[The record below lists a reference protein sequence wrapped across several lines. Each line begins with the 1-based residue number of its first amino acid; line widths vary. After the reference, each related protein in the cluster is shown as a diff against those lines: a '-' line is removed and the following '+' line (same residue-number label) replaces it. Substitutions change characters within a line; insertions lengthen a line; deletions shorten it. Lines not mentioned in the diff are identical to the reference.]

1 VSAVT
6 LPLRFQVGARTLA
19 SIDRQLVRVPL
30 DLDDVIG
37 GRLPPLPSLPS
48 GADGYQVTS
57 LPQERQRAMTEAGDD
72 MIAFVRQLYTRYY
85 ADLTIG
91 HDAYLAAMSANTR
104 SGLKR
109 KAKKLAAASGGA
121 LDVRRFRTAEE
132 MSAFHGVARR
142 ISVTTYQEKLLGAGL
157 PADAAFLQRMDALA
171 VADRVRGWL
180 LYVGDVPVAYLYCPI
195 EDGTVLYQY
204 LGHDPVFNELSPG
217 GVLQMEAMRDLY
229 AEGGL
234 TRFDFTEGEG
244 QHKRQFSTGGVA
256 CLDMLLLRPSL
267 GNRMT
272 TLALG
277 TFDRGI
283 AMGKS
288 GVARFGLGDLAK
300 RIRRA

>member
-1 VSAVT
+1 VTAVP
-6 LPLRFQVGARTLA
+6 LPLKFQVGARTLL
-19 SIDRQLVRVPL
+19 SIRRQIVRVPL
-30 DLDDVIG
+30 DLADVVAG
-37 GRLPPLPSLPS
+37 QLPVLPPLEP
-48 GADGYQVTS
+48 GAHGYQITS
-57 LPQERQRAMTEAGDD
+57 LPEDRSADIATGRG
-72 MIAFVRQLYTRYY
+72 MIAFVRQRYTRYY

-109 KAKKLAAASGGA
+109 KAKKLAAASGGT
-121 LDVRRFRTAEE
+121 LDVRRCRTPDE
-132 MSAFHGVARR
+132 MRAFHRVARR

-157 PADAAFLQRMDALA
+157 PDDAAFLQRMYALA
-171 VADRVRGWL
+171 AADRVRGWL
-180 LYVGDVPVAYLYCPI
+180 LYVGEVPAAYLYCPI
-195 EDGTVLYQY
+195 ESGTVLYQY
-204 LGHDPVFNELSPG
+204 LGHDPAFNDLSPG

-244 QHKRQFSTGGVA
+244 QHKRQFSTDGVP

-272 TLALG
+272 TLALA
-277 TFDRGI
+277 TFDRGM
-283 AMGKS
+283 ALGKS